1 MTSVYDE
8 VRLPHD
14 PAREVLWRA
23 LWRYYFSQ
31 LIRPE
36 DCVLD
41 IAADTARLSILWW
54 PASV

>member
-23 LWRYYFSQ
+23 LWRYY
-31 LIRPE
+31 RPE